1 MIQHQDLNLIH
12 ESTLL
17 ADAQHFS
24 SPGLWVT
31 GTASIAV
38 IAALAYAAK
47 RHALLKQGD
56 SEAPKQFTNENI
68 TASFV
73 AAIPSITRE
82 LNLEVATATQTET
95 FTQTSRRTL
104 LWGWLDLG
112 SSVVQVRVPVTYR
125 YHIPLREPWELRVR
139 EQTVIVRAPLLRPS
153 LPPAIHIDQIE
164 RLTVRG
170 WCRGSPR
177 ALLQRLERQITPML
191 SEYAANPKQLNQV
204 REASRLSVA
213 EFVRLWLEREGQW
226 QPGGFTA
233 IQVQFADEAA
243 LPPDADRILLR

>member
-1 MIQHQDLNLIH
+1 MIQQQDLNLMH
-12 ESTLL
+12 ESALL
-17 ADAQHFS
+17 ADAQHFT
-24 SPGLWVT
+24 SPGLWIT
-31 GTASIAV
+31 GTAAITA
-38 IAALAYAAK
+38 IAALACAAK
-47 RHALLKQGD
+47 RHASLKQGN
-56 SEAPKQFTNENI
+56 SQGPKKFTDENI

-125 YHIPLREPWELRVR
+125 YHIPLREPWELRIK
-139 EQTVIVRAPLLRPS
+139 EQTVIVRAPLLQPS
-153 LPPAIHIDQIE
+153 LPPAIHTDQIE
-164 RLTVRG
+164 RMTVRG

-191 SEYAANPKQLNQV
+191 SEYAANPRQLDQV
-204 REASRLSVA
+204 REACRLSVA

-226 QPGGFTA
+226 QPGGFTT

-243 LPPDADRILLR
+243 LPPDADQNLLR

>member
-1 MIQHQDLNLIH
+1 MTHHQDLNLIH
-12 ESTLL
+12 ESALL
-17 ADAQHFS
+17 SDAQHFNA
-24 SPGLWVT
+24 PGLWVT
-31 GTASIAV
+31 GTATITA
-38 IAALAYAAK
+38 IAALAFAAK
-47 RHALLKQGD
+47 RRASLKQGD
-56 SEAPKQFTNENI
+56 SSEPKKFTSENI

-125 YHIPLREPWELRVR
+125 YNIPLREPWKLRVR
-139 EQTVIVRAPLLRPS
+139 EQTVIVHAPPLHPS
-153 LPPAIHIDQIE
+153 LPPAIHTDQIE

-177 ALLQRLERQITPML
+177 MLLQRLERQITPML
-191 SEYAANPKQLNQV
+191 SEYAANPRQLGQV
-204 REASRLSVA
+204 REACRLSVA

-226 QPGGFTA
+226 QPSRFTA
-233 IQVQFADEAA
+233 IQVRFADEAA
-243 LPPDADRILLR
+243 LPPDVDVNLLR